1 MRKIALLLGLA
12 LAGAT
17 GCSTRPYG
25 SSPELESTKL
35 HDVVSSELARVVLD
49 PSEGPVAKVPRFTDN
64 SSSAIQSL
72 TQLTTDSPGREQGL
86 INAIKRAKTA
96 GARFYTA
103 DCTLAR
109 QISIGGVATIRSS
122 YPGIA
127 TWPAGVQI
135 YEAPVTTYVAPKI
148 ITGKSLKIQVD
159 ISVGGGSILGS
170 GNQDPRLLG
179 DPPPPATTCSKAI
192 ASLLE

>member
-1 MRKIALLLGLA
+1 MRKICLLLGLA
-12 LAGAT
+12 LAGTT
-17 GCSTRPYG
+17 GCSTRPNG

-35 HDVVSSELARVVLD
+35 HDVISSELARVVLD

-72 TQLTTDSPGREQGL
+72 TQPTTDVSGREHGL
-86 INAIKRAKTA
+86 INAVKRAKA
-96 GARFYTA
+96 EGARFYTA

-109 QISIGGVATIRSS
+109 HISIARVATIRSS
-122 YPGIA
+122 YSGIA
-127 TWPAGVQI
+127 TWPAGIDI

-159 ISVGGGSILGS
+159 ISVGGGNILGS
-170 GNQDPRLLG
+170 RIPT
-179 DPPPPATTCSKAI
+179 PAGPTTCSKAI